1 MREKFSSENLGNCRE
16 EEEED
21 ECREGTVIIALS
33 V

>member
-1 MREKFSSENLGNCRE
+1 MREKCSLENLGNCR